1 MYDEA
6 KNRDFIVEPSIPI
19 LFFGDSERYSRSKVR
34 VVTVGLNPSK
44 SEFPD
49 KDGFRRF
56 PDVQSIYPEI
66 LNGKHIDK
74 YLSALNNY
82 FKRRPYGQWFGSYEP
97 LLNGLGSSYYDEY
110 ESTALHTDFCS
121 PLATNPTWTRLTYH
135 QQESLEYE
143 GVKLWRNLLSI
154 LHPNLVIVSIASKH
168 LEKMEISEEWKAIY
182 TVRRENPY
190 IVRSSKMVIDN
201 KATATIIF
209 GKAANTPF
217 GTVSYEDKRRIGS
230 LIGRNAY
237 GKS

>member
-1 MYDEA
+1 
-6 KNRDFIVEPSIPI
+6 
-19 LFFGDSERYSRSKVR
+19 
-34 VVTVGLNPSK
+34 
-44 SEFPD
+44 
-49 KDGFRRF
+49 
-56 PDVQSIYPEI
+56 
-66 LNGKHIDK
+66 
-74 YLSALNNY
+74 
-82 FKRRPYGQWFGSYEP
+82 
-97 LLNGLGSSYYDEY
+97 
-110 ESTALHTDFCS
+110 
-121 PLATNPTWTRLTYH
+121 
-135 QQESLEYE
+135 
-143 GVKLWRNLLSI
+143 
-154 LHPNLVIVSIASKH
+154 VIVSIASKH